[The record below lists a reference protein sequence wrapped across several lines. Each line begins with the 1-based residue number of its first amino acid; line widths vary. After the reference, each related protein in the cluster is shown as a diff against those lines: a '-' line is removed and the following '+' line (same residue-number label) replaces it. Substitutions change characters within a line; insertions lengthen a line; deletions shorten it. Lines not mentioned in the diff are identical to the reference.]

1 MSFPVLKNPHPS
13 LRQKSMAVDLGNLKD
28 QATQDFIDELMLTM
42 KDERGIG
49 IAAPQVGRH
58 DRIIIVENQGA
69 SAVFVNPKIISKS
82 WRKMDSEEGCLSV
95 PDVWGMVRRH
105 RAVAVRGFDRFGEPM
120 EVKAEGLA
128 SCVFQHEIDHL
139 DGILFIDRMT
149 RKISQSAK
157 ADL

>member
-1 MSFPVLKNPHPS
+1 MSFPVLKNPNPF
-13 LRQKSMAVDLGNLKD
+13 LRQKSAAVDLGNLKD

-105 RAVAVRGFDRFGEPM
+105 RSVAVRAFDRFGALIH
-120 EVKAEGLA
+120 VQAEGLT

-149 RKISQSAK
+149 RQISQRAK

>member
-1 MSFPVLKNPHPS
+1 
-13 LRQKSMAVDLGNLKD
+13 
-28 QATQDFIDELMLTM
+28 
-42 KDERGIG
+42 
-49 IAAPQVGRH
+49 
-58 DRIIIVENQGA
+58 
-69 SAVFVNPKIISKS
+69 
-82 WRKMDSEEGCLSV
+82 
-95 PDVWGMVRRH
+95 
-105 RAVAVRGFDRFGEPM
+105 M

>member
-105 RAVAVRGFDRFGEPM
+105 RTVAVRGFDRFGEPM
-120 EVKAEGLA
+120 EV
-128 SCVFQHEIDHL
+128 IN
-139 DGILFIDRMT
+139 
-149 RKISQSAK
+149 
-157 ADL
+157 